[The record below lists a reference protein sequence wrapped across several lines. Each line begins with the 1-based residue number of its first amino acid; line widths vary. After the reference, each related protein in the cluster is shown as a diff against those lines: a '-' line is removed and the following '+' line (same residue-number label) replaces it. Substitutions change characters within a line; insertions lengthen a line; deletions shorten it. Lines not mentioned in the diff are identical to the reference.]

1 MTFYHIFIGIY
12 CFLAAFVIGY
22 SIFKKRKFDILVIY
36 VFSSIVYFFP
46 AFIGEFQSFVFLEKG
61 YTYKPQ
67 EIYYKSYLVL
77 IINLMVCL
85 VWMFMSDCRRHKNT
99 YKKTMDLYLN
109 DYESIIVVISEIVI
123 LCLNFILC
131 YRLRNYIFVEKFDK
145 TKLMEHMTLF
155 DTLALNMTYYFFIIS
170 FSCKM
175 RWKKVSMVIAL
186 LCISYSLA
194 LAKRSELVLGI
205 IAVAYVWVTRN
216 SESSLWEL
224 LWKRK
229 YLLLT
234 GLVFFCAVFLS
245 KPVLNAAVQ
254 GDWKQIFMYFKR
266 DGKLIESF
274 IYSES
279 NVITSNL
286 NEILRLNVTA
296 DGDTYRFASLGFIP
310 FIGTLSDSVLVP
322 SDFYELYQPI
332 VYPKISGW
340 GAANC
345 FLAEAVSNGGILTLI
360 CMVHL
365 LCCTFVIMEKIL
377 YKNMNVFIKTG
388 ILAAM
393 PHLAFY
399 IHRNTLF
406 YIIRTVRIFAYISF
420 FLIVIH
426 ILLTH
431 KHPDR
436 RNLKKIFLQENM

>member
-1 MTFYHIFIGIY
+1 M
-12 CFLAAFVIGY
+12 
-22 SIFKKRKFDILVIY
+22 
-36 VFSSIVYFFP
+36 
-46 AFIGEFQSFVFLEKG
+46 
-61 YTYKPQ
+61 
-67 EIYYKSYLVL
+67 
-77 IINLMVCL
+77 
-85 VWMFMSDCRRHKNT
+85 
-99 YKKTMDLYLN
+99 
-109 DYESIIVVISEIVI
+109 
-123 LCLNFILC
+123 
-131 YRLRNYIFVEKFDK
+131 
-145 TKLMEHMTLF
+145 
-155 DTLALNMTYYFFIIS
+155 
-170 FSCKM
+170 
-175 RWKKVSMVIAL
+175 
-186 LCISYSLA
+186 
-194 LAKRSELVLGI
+194 
-205 IAVAYVWVTRN
+205 
-216 SESSLWEL
+216 
-224 LWKRK
+224 
-229 YLLLT
+229 
-234 GLVFFCAVFLS
+234 
-245 KPVLNAAVQ
+245 
-254 GDWKQIFMYFKR
+254 
-266 DGKLIESF
+266 
-274 IYSES
+274 
-279 NVITSNL
+279 ITSNL
-286 NEILRLNVTA
+286 IEILRLNVTA
-296 DGDTYRFASLGFIP
+296 DGYTYRFASLGFIP